1 MNLNGGYVMIFL
13 EIKRRVERSKRGN
26 YNWITRKWGGQMK
39 YDGNLIHICVNK
51 ARNQYA
57 DIEAKNVNITDAY
70 TLGDLLKDF
79 KEIEADYLKL
89 KDDYLKMQ
97 SEYLQL
103 FNKMNNNQEILVNKV
118 VKLENSVTTLLSI
131 QTGTNNN

>member
-1 MNLNGGYVMIFL
+1 
-13 EIKRRVERSKRGN
+13 
-26 YNWITRKWGGQMK
+26 MK

-51 ARNQYA
+51 KRNQYE
-57 DIEAKNVNITDAY
+57 DIEANKVNITDTY

>member
-1 MNLNGGYVMIFL
+1 
-13 EIKRRVERSKRGN
+13 
-26 YNWITRKWGGQMK
+26 MK
-39 YDGNLIHICVNK
+39 YDGNLIHVCVNK

-57 DIEAKNVNITDAY
+57 DIEAKNVNITDTY

-79 KEIEADYLKL
+79 KSIEADYLKL

-103 FNKMNNNQEILVNKV
+103 FSKMNNNQQILVNKV
-118 VKLENSVTTLLSI
+118 VKLENSVATLLSI

>member
-1 MNLNGGYVMIFL
+1 MNNIKCKKGDIQVLINPITKQTEWQNPSNIFIYIGKVDYNENGQKRVFSGTPMQLGVFL
-13 EIKRRVERSKRGN
+13 SEKEEEI
-26 YNWITRKWGGQMK
+26 Q
-39 YDGNLIHICVNK
+39 H
-51 ARNQYA
+51 
-57 DIEAKNVNITDAY
+57 
-70 TLGDLLKDF
+70 F

>member
-1 MNLNGGYVMIFL
+1 MNNIKCKKGDIQVLINPITKQTEWQNPSNIYIYIGKVDCNENGQKRVFSGTPMQLGVFL
-13 EIKRRVERSKRGN
+13 SEKDEEIK
-26 YNWITRKWGGQMK
+26 
-39 YDGNLIHICVNK
+39 H
-51 ARNQYA
+51 
-57 DIEAKNVNITDAY
+57 
-70 TLGDLLKDF
+70 F

-89 KDDYLKMQ
+89 KDDFLKMQ